1 LALTPVE
8 IRHIT
13 LSRSL
18 FGYNRSVIDKLLE
31 DIVDSFEQ
39 VWRERADLADKIERV
54 EEDLVRYRELETLLR
69 TTLVSAERA
78 SQELKEQARRE
89 TQVMLDEAHAESRRI
104 RREATADLERMRSES
119 RRIRSL
125 LGAPSR
131 SDGSRVGPRKPQGSR
146 PGETGS
152 PLPVRLRRLGSPGD
166 SLERPLGGIES
177 PSGRIALQLVRRHR
191 AGEDDIRPGLGG
203 GDRDRD
209 GVHADS
215 ELRRER

>member
-1 LALTPVE
+1 MALTPVE
-8 IRHIT
+8 IRHIK

-18 FGYNRSVIDKLLE
+18 FGYNRSAVDELLD
-31 DIVDSFEQ
+31 DIVESFEQ

-78 SQELKEQARRE
+78 SQDLKEQARRE

-125 LGAPSR
+125 LGAALA
-131 SDGSRVGPRKPQGSR
+131 
-146 PGETGS
+146 T
-152 PLPVRLRRLGSPGD
+152 
-166 SLERPLGGIES
+166 LEEDNGADES
-177 PSGRIALQLVRRHR
+177 EAK
-191 AGEDDIRPGLGG
+191 A
-203 GDRDRD
+203 
-209 GVHADS
+209 A
-215 ELRRER
+215 

>member
-1 LALTPVE
+1 MALTPVE
-8 IRHIT
+8 IRHIK

-18 FGYNRSVIDKLLE
+18 FGYNRGAVDELLD
-31 DIVDSFEQ
+31 DIVESFEQ

-89 TQVMLDEAHAESRRI
+89 TQVMLGEAHAESRRI

-125 LGAPSR
+125 LGAALA
-131 SDGSRVGPRKPQGSR
+131 
-146 PGETGS
+146 T
-152 PLPVRLRRLGSPGD
+152 
-166 SLERPLGGIES
+166 LEEDNGADES
-177 PSGRIALQLVRRHR
+177 EAR
-191 AGEDDIRPGLGG
+191 A
-203 GDRDRD
+203 
-209 GVHADS
+209 A
-215 ELRRER
+215 